1 MGLGQ
6 DVLTRLPRAL
16 ACEWVVSNGLGGSAS
31 GTEAGAITR
40 STHAALA
47 VMNQGSPFAMLLKL
61 DERGLTDEGAFD
73 LACVVQP
80 NGTARPAGH
89 RLLESFHVDPW
100 PTWRYRLGGTVIEK
114 TLMLIWAH
122 DAVAVSYR
130 HLEGAPVRLTASPVV
145 VSRPLAVVANHEPPA
160 VNGAAK
166 PPRATRRESEER
178 RDE

>member
-1 MGLGQ
+1 
-6 DVLTRLPRAL
+6 
-16 ACEWVVSNGLGGSAS
+16 
-31 GTEAGAITR
+31 
-40 STHAALA
+40 
-47 VMNQGSPFAMLLKL
+47 
-61 DERGLTDEGAFD
+61 
-73 LACVVQP
+73 
-80 NGTARPAGH
+80 
-89 RLLESFHVDPW
+89 LLESFHVDPW
-100 PTWRYRLGGTVIEK
+100 PTWRYRLGGSVIEK

-178 RDE
+178 RDETLAPVPLVQGMPGRVCVRLTEQSPTLTLWHNG